1 MMECFDKAEEL
12 LEFATIGYTV
22 LLYMELTQI
31 ADIDEIPKDFPSSI
45 IDKEKFRDNISRKI
59 VDKIYCSPNTKE
71 VLNVSVD
78 HTADSSQYC
87 ICKLDVGGTMVYCNN
102 RNCENG
108 TWFHL
113 ECIGL
118 EEDDVTDEDWFC
130 SEECRQK
137 KGRGKKTTA
146 DKLKDLKKEYVE
158 RLLWRGLN
166 NMARHDAVKENDGP
180 RMIIH
185 WKFDMFE
192 FYEKNHP
199 KYFIFG
205 HRLLA
210 NLAGAASEQLKHHL
224 IWERTVNVT
233 GGKAKNIPKDLHC
246 EHLNMQY
253 KENSRDAGGQLT
265 TNTINRHS
273 QMLGIGKNIQDIF
286 NEQVVFKP
294 FHTRKHGDIDRQ
306 DDILRMIKTLQP
318 MSYFKSKP
326 GRAFKGFETFTT
338 VNGVRFP
345 KRFKERLLRHLK
357 NMARVRE
364 LQEDLQT

>member
-1 MMECFDKAEEL
+1 
-12 LEFATIGYTV
+12 
-22 LLYMELTQI
+22 MELTQI
-31 ADIDEIPKDFPSSI
+31 AEINAIPKNFPSSI
-45 IDKEKFRDNISRKI
+45 IDKEKFRDDISCKI

-78 HTADSSQYC
+78 HTAYSSQYC
-87 ICKLDVGGTMVYCNN
+87 ICKLNVGGTVVYCNN
-102 RNCENG
+102 PNCEKG

-113 ECIGL
+113 ECIGM
-118 EEDDVTDEDWFC
+118 EEDDVTDDDWFC

-146 DKLKDLKKEYVE
+146 DKLKDLKKE
-158 RLLWRGLN
+158 
-166 NMARHDAVKENDGP
+166 
-180 RMIIH
+180 
-185 WKFDMFE
+185 
-192 FYEKNHP
+192 KNHRNN
-199 KYFIFG
+199 FIFG

-224 IWERTVNVT
+224 KWERTVNVSV
-233 GGKAKNIPKDLHC
+233 GKAKNIPKDLHC

-273 QMLGIGKNIQDIF
+273 QMLEIGKSIQDIF
-286 NEQVVFKP
+286 HEQVVFKP
-294 FHTRKHGDIDRQ
+294 FHTKKYGDIDRQ

-326 GRAFKGFETFTT
+326 GRAFKGLETFTT

-345 KRFKERLLRHLK
+345 KKFKEQLLRHLK
-357 NMARVRE
+357 NMVRVQE
-364 LQEDLQT
+364 LREDLRT